1 MTDYTNW
8 KIKTSELD
16 EKAEEYSQVAAWC
29 NESGEYHIEDTGE
42 YFEVVK
48 NPEPTPPTTE
58 EIKKLRA
65 AAYAEEV
72 DCITA
77 HIQRL
82 RDETPIPD
90 GEIAELI
97 AEREAKVAEIKERY
111 PYEQNISD

>member
-1 MTDYTNW
+1 MYEDW
-8 KIKTSELD
+8 KILKSEAE
-16 EKAEEYSQVAAWC
+16 EKAEEYSAVAAWC

-42 YFEVVK
+42 YYEVVK
-48 NPEPTPPTTE
+48 NPEYKPTDE
-58 EIKKLRA
+58 EIREFRA
-65 AAYAEEV
+65 VAYAQEV

-97 AEREAKVAEIKERY
+97 AEREAKVKEIQERY
-111 PYEQNISD
+111 PYAENSID

>member
-48 NPEPTPPTTE
+48 NPEYIPTDK
-58 EIKKLRA
+58 EIRELRA
-65 AAYAEEV
+65 VAYAQEV

-82 RDETPIPD
+82 RDENPIPD

-97 AEREAKVAEIKERY
+97 AERAVKVKEIQERY
-111 PYEQNISD
+111 PYDESSSD

>member
-1 MTDYTNW
+1 MYENW
-8 KIKTSELD
+8 KILKSEAE
-16 EKAEEYSQVAAWC
+16 EKAEEYSAVAEWC

-48 NPEPTPPTTE
+48 NPEYTPTDE
-58 EIKKLRA
+58 EIKQMRA
-65 AAYAEEV
+65 VAYAQEV

-97 AEREAKVAEIKERY
+97 AERAAKVKEIQERY
-111 PYEQNISD
+111 PYDESSSD